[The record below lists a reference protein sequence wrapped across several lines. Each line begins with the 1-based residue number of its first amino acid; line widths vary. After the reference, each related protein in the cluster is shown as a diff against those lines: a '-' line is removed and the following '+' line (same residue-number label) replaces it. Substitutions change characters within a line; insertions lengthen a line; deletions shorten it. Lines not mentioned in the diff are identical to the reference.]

1 MKSNLIS
8 KSETAQVIKE
18 ISEQWKVELPKIK
31 NLKFH
36 YLEDDVIIISGI
48 GLKAIKSGDSYFP
61 FLTDIEILKKF
72 PNVMVDMGAVKF
84 MCKGANAMRPGI
96 TNYTQFEKD
105 DVVCIIE
112 ESQNKFLAVGKSL
125 VPSTDMDS
133 MSKGEIVKN
142 MHYISDKYWES
153 GKLIKD

>member
-1 MKSNLIS
+1 LKSNLIS

-36 YLEDDVIIISGI
+36 YLDDDVIIISGI
-48 GLKAIKSGDSYFP
+48 GLKAIKSGDSYLP
-61 FLTDIEILKKF
+61 FLTDTEILKKF

-84 MCKGANAMRPGI
+84 MCKGANVMRPGI

-112 ESQNKFLAVGKSL
+112 ESQHKFLAVGKSL